1 MAAMKPNLD
10 ELAVG
15 AKSGLPWSAYDCT
28 RNRLRQFKTG
38 VRVSIAVEA
47 PLKATLDSAA
57 RRGPIVLTSAD

>member
-28 RNRLRQFKTG
+28 RIRLRQSKTG
-38 VRVSIAVEA
+38 GPRLNPSRSSIESC
-47 PLKATLDSAA
+47 T
-57 RRGPIVLTSAD
+57 